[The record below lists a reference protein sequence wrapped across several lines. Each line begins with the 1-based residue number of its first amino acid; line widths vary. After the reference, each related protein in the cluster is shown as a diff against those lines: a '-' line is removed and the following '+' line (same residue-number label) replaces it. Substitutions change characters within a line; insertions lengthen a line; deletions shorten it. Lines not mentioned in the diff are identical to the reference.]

1 MTNSSSRD
9 VPRRRELFGSGAL
22 AAVVFIGAFGLLQ
35 VTGSEWA
42 LVLLLPALL
51 LVVRTL
57 VGIRRRQDAGGR
69 GSGESS
75 DRSHP

>member
-1 MTNSSSRD
+1 MTEPTPRD
-9 VPRRRELFGSGAL
+9 IPRRRELFGSGLL
-22 AAVVFIGAFGLLQ
+22 AGVVFVAAFGLLQ
-35 VTGSEWA
+35 VTGSELA

-69 GSGESS
+69 DSGESS
-75 DRSHP
+75 DRSEP